1 MAVFAGEVFPEWYW
15 GPIFFMVVFSPVLVA
30 AAVGTDVVVR
40 RLHGPLPLWKRSR
53 LWIAAATVATGAIL
67 AFMAVR
73 DHLRFEGESRE
84 AAASIRFTVHR
95 PAELPAGLHE
105 TRVEAHDGRLPYLV
119 SHYENRSGPPTRAY
133 AFEQEPTEVSLRPGA
148 CTVSDIEGISSN
160 FFDGPCKALRTASG
174 RAVFTGPSEG
184 TVDGRD
190 AFALLD
196 GTLVRLISV
205 GLSER
210 DVLAWFDSLRPVD
223 VEDIDFK
230 G

>member
-1 MAVFAGEVFPEWYW
+1 MAIFAGEVLPEWYW
-15 GPIFFMVVFSPVLVA
+15 GPLFFLLVFSPVLLA
-30 AAVGTDVVVR
+30 AAVGTDVVVG
-40 RLHGPLPLWKRSR
+40 RLHGPLPLWKRAR
-53 LWIAAATVATGAIL
+53 IWLLAAIVATAAIL
-67 AFMAVR
+67 GVMSLR
-73 DHLRFEGESRE
+73 GHLRFEGESR
-84 AAASIRFTVHR
+84 AAAESINFTAQR

-105 TRVEAHDGRLPYLV
+105 TRVEAIHGRRTYLV
-119 SHYENRSGPPTRAY
+119 SSYEGSPPIRAY
-133 AFEQEPTEVSLRPGA
+133 AFEQVPVEVSLRPGA
-148 CTVSDIEGISSN
+148 CRVSDVEGISSY
-160 FFDGPCKALRTASG
+160 FFDGPCQALRTASG
-174 RAVFTGPSEG
+174 VAVFTGPSEG

-196 GTLVRLISV
+196 GTLVRFISV